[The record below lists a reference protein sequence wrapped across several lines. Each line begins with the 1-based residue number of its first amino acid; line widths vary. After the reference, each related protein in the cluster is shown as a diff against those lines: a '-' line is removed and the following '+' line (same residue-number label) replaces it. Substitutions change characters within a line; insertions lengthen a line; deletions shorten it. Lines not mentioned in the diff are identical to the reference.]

1 MDIRLVVGLGNPGK
15 EYENTRHNVGFMV
28 IDELAKNLR
37 LKKPQEEA
45 LSLLYK
51 TRLGGKEVIFAKPL
65 TYMNNSGAAV
75 FNLLEEY
82 NLSPENMLI
91 VYDDLDLPLG
101 SMRLRL
107 KGSSGGHKGVESIIK
122 YIGTQ
127 NFPRLRIGIGRPKKK
142 EDVVKYVLSPFPPDE
157 EKVINQVIKKAV
169 RCILRAVEISPEH
182 AMEYCNRQD
191 LL

>member
-15 EYENTRHNVGFMV
+15 EYEKTRHNVGFMV
-28 IDELAKNLR
+28 IDELVKALRAKG
-37 LKKPQEEA
+37 PFEEA
-45 LSLLYK
+45 LSLTYRV
-51 TRLGGKEVIFAKPL
+51 RLPHKEVILAKPM

-75 FNLLEEY
+75 YNLLEEY
-82 NLSPENMLI
+82 KLSPEEMII

-142 EDVVKYVLSPFPPDE
+142 EDVVKYVLSPFPPEE
-157 EKVINQVIKKAV
+157 EKVISNVIKKAV
-169 RCILRAVEISPEH
+169 RCLIRAIETSPEH

-191 LL
+191 VI

>member
-1 MDIRLVVGLGNPGK
+1 MDIRLLVGLGNPGK
-15 EYENTRHNVGFMV
+15 EYEKTRHNVGFMV
-28 IDELAKNLR
+28 IDELVKSLR
-37 LKKPQEEA
+37 AKKPSEEA
-45 LSLLYK
+45 LSLVYK
-51 TRLGGKEVIFAKPL
+51 IRIGGKEVFLAKPL

-75 FNLLEEY
+75 YNLLEEY
-82 NLSPENMLI
+82 GLSPEQMI
-91 VYDDLDLPLG
+91 VIYDDLDLPLG
-101 SMRLRL
+101 TIRLRL

-142 EDVVKYVLSPFPPDE
+142 EDVVKYVLSPFSQEE

-169 RCILRAVEISPEH
+169 RCLTRAIEISPQH

-191 LL
+191 LF

>member
-28 IDELAKNLR
+28 IDELVRSLR
-37 LKKPQEEA
+37 IKKPLEEA
-45 LSLLYK
+45 LSLVYK
-51 TRLGGKEVIFAKPL
+51 TRIGGKEVILAKPQ

-82 NLSPENMLI
+82 NLSPENMLV

-142 EDVVKYVLSPFPPDE
+142 EDVVKYVLSPFPPEE
-157 EKVINQVIKKAV
+157 EKIINQVIKKAA
-169 RCILRAVEISPEH
+169 RCILRSVEMSPER

-191 LL
+191 LF